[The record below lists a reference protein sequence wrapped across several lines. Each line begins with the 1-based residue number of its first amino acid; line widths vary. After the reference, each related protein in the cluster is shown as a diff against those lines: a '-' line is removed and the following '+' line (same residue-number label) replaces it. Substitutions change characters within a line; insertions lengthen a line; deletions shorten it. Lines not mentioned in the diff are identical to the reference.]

1 LGGFGSGPR
10 VRSERELVENCL
22 TIDINQL
29 IRNGAVDG
37 RARVL
42 TWEHKGREVA
52 SAHYSLSGG
61 KVVVMMVC
69 TDRTSGCRD
78 FELQVVETTAMP
90 CNYGGQKWF
99 LICPG
104 HVRELEEMGVY
115 NILGDGGG
123 CDRPVSKLYRPP
135 GGRQFLCRHCLN
147 LTYLSTRVSAD
158 MRMARRAMA
167 VRKRLGQRDPGQP
180 FPAKPKHMH
189 LKTYNRLRAECMA
202 YETAGTWLTLE
213 LFGLVDP
220 CMLASPEGKCNLTTE
235 VVRQ

>member
-1 LGGFGSGPR
+1 MGGMDSGPR

-69 TDRTSGCRD
+69 TDRTSGCREL
-78 FELQVVETTAMP
+78 ELQEVETTTLS
-90 CNYGGQKWF
+90 CNYGGERRW
-99 LICPG
+99 LVCPG
-104 HVRELEEMGVY
+104 RVRELEEMGVY
-115 NILGDGGG
+115 NILGDGGSCG
-123 CDRPVSKLYRPP
+123 RRVGKLYCPP
-135 GGRQFLCRHCLN
+135 GGKQFLCRHCLN

-158 MRMARRAMA
+158 VRLSRKAWRI
-167 VRKRLGQRDPGQP
+167 RKRLGQRDPTQP

>member
-1 LGGFGSGPR
+1 MGGLGSGPT
-10 VRSERELVENCL
+10 VRSDRELVENCL
-22 TIDINQL
+22 IIDVNQIL
-29 IRNGAVDG
+29 RYGAGDG
-37 RARVL
+37 RAKVL
-42 TWEHKGREVA
+42 SWESQGRERA
-52 SAHYSLSGG
+52 SATCRLSGG
-61 KVVVMMVC
+61 RLTVLMVG
-69 TDRTSGCRD
+69 TDATGRHRSL
-78 FELQVVETTAMP
+78 ELQVVETTAMP
-90 CNYGGQKWF
+90 CNFGGKKRF
-99 LICPG
+99 FICPG
-104 HVRELEEMGVY
+104 HVREFEEMGIY
-115 NILGDGGG
+115 NTLGDGGG
-123 CDRPVSKLYRPP
+123 CGRRVGKLYRPP
-135 GGRQFLCRHCLN
+135 GGNQFLCRRCHN
-147 LTYLSTRVSAD
+147 LAYLSTRISAD